1 MIFFLTFIRFSMT
14 GMDDPS
20 RPFMTLQK
28 ALNDDKRIRYHRDY
42 LSNLSAAIKY
52 SINIVANLQV
62 LEFRQL

>member
-1 MIFFLTFIRFSMT
+1 MT